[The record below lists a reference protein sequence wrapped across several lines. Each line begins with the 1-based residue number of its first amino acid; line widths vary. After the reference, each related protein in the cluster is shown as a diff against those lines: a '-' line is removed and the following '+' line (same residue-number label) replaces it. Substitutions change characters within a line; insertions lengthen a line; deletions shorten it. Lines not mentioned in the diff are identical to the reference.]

1 MDSQADGGELA
12 MRRRRARFR
21 SWHRGTRE
29 MDLIMGRYADAA
41 ADGWNADDMRDY
53 EALLDLPE
61 ADLFAWITGELPLP
75 VQFDTPVFRSLVVF
89 HGGKRESRA

>member
-1 MDSQADGGELA
+1 MDSRADGDELT

-41 ADGWNADDMRDY
+41 ADGWNAGDMCDY

-61 ADLFAWITGELPLP
+61 ADLFAWITGELATPA
-75 VQFDTPVFRSLVVF
+75 QYDTPVFRRLVAF
-89 HGGKRESRA
+89 HGGKREGAA